1 MRKQLCAAL
10 LLLFCAI
17 APAYAEFVVFNLT
30 GAISDV
36 SPELGSA
43 FAVGAPVSGVFS
55 YDTSVADVF
64 PDPNG
69 GEYPGGFNSSVLFGS
84 YAVGGT
90 GGSVFV
96 GNDQSGR
103 DFFTGFLTSAEVS
116 GAALGAFVP
125 VRLELSLEDFGATVF
140 SSDLLPAASQL
151 ANVSAFDSPF
161 IVLFFQNPAGDLAIV
176 DAAITALQPQQVHEP
191 RALALVVLGC
201 GMLALLRRR
210 ERCSE
215 AKRFSA
221 G

>member
-1 MRKQLCAAL
+1 M
-10 LLLFCAI
+10 
-17 APAYAEFVVFNLT
+17 
-30 GAISDV
+30 
-36 SPELGSA
+36 
-43 FAVGAPVSGVFS
+43 
-55 YDTSVADVF
+55 
-64 PDPNG
+64 
-69 GEYPGGFNSSVLFGS
+69 
-84 YAVGGT
+84 
-90 GGSVFV
+90 FV